1 MLQAPVQD
9 SELRNY
15 AWPLSPS
22 PVKVWRDRDLVLG
35 MGRAKGKQ
43 AEERPKDDD
52 DALLD
57 AAIAENKATQKMK
70 VQQPPEQKA
79 RGKGGKEVAAA
90 APGKALTKEQI
101 MQKLN
106 SVRRAPPAARLLAED
121 DAPQHHA
128 LRHIYMC
135 V

>member
-1 MLQAPVQD
+1 
-9 SELRNY
+9 
-15 AWPLSPS
+15 
-22 PVKVWRDRDLVLG
+22 

-106 SVRRAPPAARLLAED
+106 SVRRAPPQPTRRLRTMLRSTTHCDTYICVCSPATNE
-121 DAPQHHA
+121 A
-128 LRHIYMC
+128 LQG
-135 V
+135 

>member
-1 MLQAPVQD
+1 
-9 SELRNY
+9 
-15 AWPLSPS
+15 
-22 PVKVWRDRDLVLG
+22 
-35 MGRAKGKQ
+35 MGRAGKGKQ

-90 APGKALTKEQI
+90 APGKALTREQI